1 MERRYKQLF
10 QVWKTFF
17 QTGKAFSFQAG
28 NSKSYP
34 ASKMSFI
41 SFLAS
46 QKLLWQREEETS
58 RSRYKPLFQA
68 WKAFSFP
75 DWKGIFLFQN
85 GKAYSFQAGNSKTFP
100 ASKRSFLSFLASQKL
115 REEDSNKQLKKAATF
130 SRHNYITKI
139 PLHIFFLVKSS
150 WRLPLEELTN
160 PQKMKL
166 TRVIYQRVL
175 KTKPL
180 EHKFVSRFEF
190 SIKCKSC
197 IITCSSHVTH
207 IITVK
212 DRYSL

>member
-1 MERRYKQLF
+1 M
-10 QVWKTFF
+10 
-17 QTGKAFSFQAG
+17 
-28 NSKSYP
+28 
-34 ASKMSFI
+34 
-41 SFLAS
+41 FLI
-46 QKLLWQREEETS
+46 KLRL
-58 RSRYKPLFQA
+58 
-68 WKAFSFP
+68 
-75 DWKGIFLFQN
+75 
-85 GKAYSFQAGNSKTFP
+85 YSFQAGNFRTFP

-139 PLHIFFLVKSS
+139 PLHIFFLVESS

-190 SIKCKSC
+190 SIKGKFC

-207 IITVK
+207 IF
-212 DRYSL
+212 